1 VNRRR
6 CSRRRSGQLEHGETA
21 GVRSQGMTRQE
32 REPALARGDGAEA
45 PHADEKG
52 HAIEIDSAAARFLMP
67 GDASR
72 GSLSL
77 GLDSMSRLLISRQI
91 DGGQQ

>member
-1 VNRRR
+1 M
-6 CSRRRSGQLEHGETA
+6 A
-21 GVRSQGMTRQE
+21 
-32 REPALARGDGAEA
+32 
-45 PHADEKG
+45 
-52 HAIEIDSAAARFLMP
+52 IDSAAARFLMP

-72 GSLSL
+72 DSLSL

>member
-1 VNRRR
+1 
-6 CSRRRSGQLEHGETA
+6 L
-21 GVRSQGMTRQE
+21 
-32 REPALARGDGAEA
+32 PAATVLRL
-45 PHADEKG
+45 PHADKKS
-52 HAIEIDSAAARFLMP
+52 HATAIDSAAARLLMP

-72 GSLSL
+72 DSLSL